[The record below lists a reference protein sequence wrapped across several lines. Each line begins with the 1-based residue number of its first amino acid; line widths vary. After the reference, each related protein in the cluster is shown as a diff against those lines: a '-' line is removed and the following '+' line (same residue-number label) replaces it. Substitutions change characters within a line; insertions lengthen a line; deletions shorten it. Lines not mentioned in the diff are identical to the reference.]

1 MIFSKNAIF
10 PYPVLKNELDD
21 YTENIFNLEVDLK
34 DNTNE
39 FIFEITYEIGSD
51 YIKNLIDTKKAALF
65 LVIRAKDNKFFRV
78 ENNSKVSI
86 PKNRISLDNRTSIQ
100 LIIRAEEQI
109 DFQDNNDLTDFY
121 TGIKTKISIDKH
133 CLLGLSNVVIF
144 DGSMRKPFDIF
155 EKRISSDL
163 NSDIKIEVGSETII
177 IEYKHEDYQFVTSP
191 NSSILNYPYIYMG
204 MQKAL
209 MKMIKEKS
217 DDGESLDFND
227 MEMPEEPLYAKLYNL
242 LKSKGIDGV
251 DINNI
256 DEVIYKS
263 SDRILEKFSNVQ
275 NKSKP
280 LYGLIPFE

>member
-109 DFQDNNDLTDFY
+109 DFHDNNDLTDFY
-121 TGIKTKISIDKH
+121 TGIKAKISIDKH

-209 MKMIKEKS
+209 MNMITEKS
-217 DDGESLDFND
+217 EDGESLDFTD

-251 DINNI
+251 DIKNI

-263 SDRILEKFSNVQ
+263 SDRILEKFSNVI
-275 NKSKP
+275 K
-280 LYGLIPFE
+280 GLNENGN

>member
-86 PKNRISLDNRTSIQ
+86 PKNRISLDKRTSIQ

-217 DDGESLDFND
+217 DDGESLDFTD

-251 DINNI
+251 DIKNI
-256 DEVIYKS
+256 DEVIYKF
-263 SDRILEKFSNVQ
+263 SDRILEKFSNVI
-275 NKSKP
+275 K
-280 LYGLIPFE
+280 GLNENGN

>member
-209 MKMIKEKS
+209 MNMITEKS
-217 DDGESLDFND
+217 EDGESLDFTD

-251 DINNI
+251 DIKNI

-263 SDRILEKFSNVQ
+263 SDRILETFSNVI
-275 NKSKP
+275 K
-280 LYGLIPFE
+280 GLNENGN